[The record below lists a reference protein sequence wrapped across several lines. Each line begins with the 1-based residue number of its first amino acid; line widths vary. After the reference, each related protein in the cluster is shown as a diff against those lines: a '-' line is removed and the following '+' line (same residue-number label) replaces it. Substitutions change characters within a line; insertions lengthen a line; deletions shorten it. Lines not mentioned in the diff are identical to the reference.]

1 MSFIVSFGQLHFLSR
16 RPPDNEKFGQI
27 KPEISVLS
35 GFDPVTLTTIY
46 QTCIGKPEETSK
58 KQQVRDCLI
67 EPRSRWSGVLL
78 YLGLSYIQGKT
89 VFTKMHYN
97 IQKRM
102 GLTMGRKGKQQR
114 KTDTCNA
121 TSPNTVKES
130 ECEENKD
137 ILFEYALELAQEKYD
152 FENQREQELI
162 QQSGQMQSAF
172 SFMTAAL
179 FMALPV
185 ALDHQGQLSN
195 TFFFVAFS
203 IILFFL
209 FLSLVLASAATWRWK
224 KNALGNIQQIKK
236 SILDTDEWEKFLKK
250 YNRCSSKINA
260 LEEVQMRKE
269 ELNNR
274 RANLIHLSMI
284 AFYFS
289 IGSIVI
295 SYIVALVIIMR

>member
-1 MSFIVSFGQLHFLSR
+1 MV
-16 RPPDNEKFGQI
+16 
-27 KPEISVLS
+27 
-35 GFDPVTLTTIY
+35 
-46 QTCIGKPEETSK
+46 
-58 KQQVRDCLI
+58 
-67 EPRSRWSGVLL
+67 
-78 YLGLSYIQGKT
+78 
-89 VFTKMHYN
+89 
-97 IQKRM
+97 
-102 GLTMGRKGKQQR
+102 RKGKQQR

-121 TSPNTVKES
+121 ATPNTVKES